1 MGHGGGLHHQGGG
14 QGHVGVLGHD
24 GIFEGEF
31 RDFGDMVSEAIVEDC
46 GGGFHGHVGAR
57 ATLLYKGVCGVVF
70 CDCLR
75 SITRVTW
82 RRKGKQLRIWNAHFL
97 FISIRHGEIL
107 VR

>member
-24 GIFEGEF
+24 GIFEGEIL
-31 RDFGDMVSEAIVEDC
+31 DFGDMVSEAIVEDC
-46 GGGFHGHVGAR
+46 GGGVYGHMGAR
-57 ATLLYKGVCGVVF
+57 ATLLYKGVCG
-70 CDCLR
+70 
-75 SITRVTW
+75 VTW